1 MNTIS
6 GNLVLVLAVM
16 PIAWLVVAL
25 VVLKLKAWQAV
36 HSALALAVALS
47 LAFFQAALPAAKIPG
62 VVASGVA
69 FALCPICLLV
79 FAALF
84 TYAVTV
90 ESGAMDVIRKGLGGS
105 AAPSPYR
112 RQCSLAWVSTP

>member
-1 MNTIS
+1 MVVS
-6 GNLVLVLAVM
+6 AL

-25 VVLKLKAWQAV
+25 AVVKMKAWQATL
-36 HSALALAVALS
+36 SALALAVALS
-47 LAFFQAALPAAKIPG
+47 LAFFLSSLPAVKIPG

-90 ESGAMDVIRKGLGGS
+90 ESGAMDVIRKGLGGIS
-105 AAPSPYR
+105 DDRRVIASTVRDHDGRPRPRAAG
-112 RQCSLAWVSTP
+112 A

>member
-1 MNTIS
+1 MDVSQDNF
-6 GNLVLVLAVM
+6 VLVLSAL
-16 PIAWLVVAL
+16 PIAWLVVSLA
-25 VVLKLKAWQAV
+25 VIKLKAWQATL
-36 HSALALAVALS
+36 SALALALGLS
-47 LAFFQAALPAAKIPG
+47 LAFFQTALPATKIPG

-90 ESGAMDVIRKGLGGS
+90 ESGAWRSRYL
-105 AAPSPYR
+105 PLP
-112 RQCSLAWVSTP
+112 